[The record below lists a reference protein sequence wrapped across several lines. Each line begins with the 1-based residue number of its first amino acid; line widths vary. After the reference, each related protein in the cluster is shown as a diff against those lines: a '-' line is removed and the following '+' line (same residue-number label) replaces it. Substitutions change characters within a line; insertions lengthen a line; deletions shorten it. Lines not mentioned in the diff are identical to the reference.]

1 MELLFLPLILVIEGG
16 SCPTITDTQSL
27 PHTTI
32 YLPSSGKFDRPNSSS
47 WFRDSGKR
55 TGMPVYL
62 NPPGSADVPTNIA
75 QETIKPSCK
84 DHKIQFFDYGPCGK
98 LGSTFLIIIFIFFVA
113 GWALLRW
120 GCNRRAAAAGV
131 AAGRRALRGQQGE
144 QEATWPREQ
153 IRYSMS
159 AIYQRR
165 RELRHRELREQR
177 NITTQ
182 VVRDIS
188 DHQAELNRRLTDL
201 QLRLALAVDE
211 RAGRT
216 TDSTIL
222 QTFDPARF
230 RGPVEGGS
238 DGDGS
243 RQAHPEFEP
252 LPAYAPV
259 DPLLCYLRAPAY
271 TP

>member
-1 MELLFLPLILVIEGG
+1 
-16 SCPTITDTQSL
+16 
-27 PHTTI
+27 
-32 YLPSSGKFDRPNSSS
+32 
-47 WFRDSGKR
+47 
-55 TGMPVYL
+55 MPVFL
-62 NPPGSADVPTNIA
+62 NPPGSADAPTNIA
-75 QETIKPSCK
+75 QETIKPNCK

-98 LGSTFLIIIFIFFVA
+98 
-113 GWALLRW
+113 WD
-120 GCNRRAAAAGV
+120 CNRRAAAAGV
-131 AAGRRALRGQQGE
+131 AASRRALRGQQGE

-165 RELRHRELREQR
+165 REIRHRELREQR
-177 NITTQ
+177 NVTTQ

-188 DHQAELNRRLTDL
+188 DHQAELNRRLADL
-201 QLRLALAVDE
+201 QLRLALAVRE

-222 QTFDPARF
+222 QTLDPARF
-230 RGPVEGGS
+230 RGAVEGES
-238 DGDGS
+238 DGEGS

-259 DPLLCYLRAPAY
+259 DPLLCHLRAPAY

>member
-1 MELLFLPLILVIEGG
+1 
-16 SCPTITDTQSL
+16 
-27 PHTTI
+27 
-32 YLPSSGKFDRPNSSS
+32 
-47 WFRDSGKR
+47 
-55 TGMPVYL
+55 MPVFL
-62 NPPGSADVPTNIA
+62 KPPGSTDAPTNIT
-75 QETIKPSCK
+75 QEAIKPSCK
-84 DHKIQFFDYGPCGK
+84 DHKVQFFDFGPCGK
-98 LGSTFLIIIFIFFVA
+98 LGSTFPTILFIFFIA

-120 GCNRRAAAAGV
+120 DSNHRAAAAGV
-131 AAGRRALRGQQGE
+131 AARRRALRGQQGE
-144 QEATWPREQ
+144 QEAAWPREQ

-188 DHQAELNRRLTDL
+188 DNQAELNRRLADL

-222 QTFDPARF
+222 QSLDPAHF
-230 RGPVEGGS
+230 RGATNGGCLVEGGS

-259 DPLLCYLRAPAY
+259 DPLLCHLRAPAY